1 MTHLSALVGA
11 AARAGAGTITAWVL
25 GWFLFHGRMFAPERM
40 EFQVITIG
48 LLTAWIVSLVRAQR
62 VGWGAMSVVAFTV
75 YQWASYSP
83 IDTKRAIVQ
92 TVAAFFVA
100 TGLLLAGIVFDRL
113 GKMGLPVGK
122 FLILGPMVGIMMLAV
137 TPLATLVNVGVPDI
151 PRLLIENLFLGMVIG
166 NGVGIGIE
174 LVEQVAF
181 RGMISGEDPDESK
194 A

>member
-1 MTHLSALVGA
+1 MVHLSALIGA
-11 AARAGAGTITAWVL
+11 AARAGAGTIAAWVL
-25 GWFLFHGRMFAPERM
+25 GWFLFHGRMLTPERL

-48 LLTAWIVSLVRAQR
+48 LLAAWIVSLVRVER
-62 VGWGAMSVVAFTV
+62 VGWGVMTVVAFTV

-92 TVAAFFVA
+92 TAAAFFVA

-122 FLILGPMVGIMMLAV
+122 FLVLGPLVGGMLLAV
-137 TPLATLVNVGVPDI
+137 TPLTTLVNFGIPDI

-174 LVEQVAF
+174 LVEQIAF
-181 RGMISGEDPDESK
+181 RGMISGEGPNESQ